1 MAGSGD
7 SIRAGVT
14 CVWDA
19 AQHRQVEDKTLSPR
33 LPLHAITLPPLAAL
47 AKIVLCVLE
56 SSPRSAMHARFATLS
71 KIVCVMRV
79 HDAGAQYWPS
89 ALGLLAS
96 ACQVIAYTNPPV

>member
-79 HDAGAQYWPS
+79 HDAGARCGCTIL
-89 ALGLLAS
+89 AFRLRTARLGLSGNCL
-96 ACQVIAYTNPPV
+96 Y